1 MLVSLSLGAQ
11 AQTQP
16 QDTTMN
22 RTVVVE
28 QEYNP
33 DIMDASKVNVLPR
46 VEPPTVSK
54 KAVEYDATL
63 MPATQIPAGIMQA
76 YTGKETQAKAL
87 PGYVR
92 LGYGNYGNLDVRA
105 NYLFSLSP
113 KDRLNLTFTMDGM
126 DGKLDLPDNGGKWNS
141 FYYRTHAAMDYV
153 HAFSKV
159 DLNIAGKFNQ
169 SNFNFLPDF
178 VSNKQKFVSGD
189 VHFGVS
195 STSDDMPLQFRAET
209 NLLVYQRQHDLM
221 VSNIKENIVRT
232 KADVTGSISD
242 EQTIGMAFAMDNT
255 FYSDGRFDNT
265 YEQLNAAIG
274 FKASPVSGLW
284 FNLYGGY
291 QDLKNDLIDT
301 PTVKSDGISNVY
313 LTEDTK
319 NLYAGADLSYN
330 YKDVFYLA
338 ANAVYRHWTTDS
350 DGSDVVV
357 SFKPAVEGN
366 LNLKVRPISP
376 LLVGIG
382 YQHISRQGVEGNKA
396 DPVSNLYLNGSYEL
410 FKGISVYA
418 RVNNLLNKDY
428 QYYWGYP
435 SEGLSFLGGVS
446 FLF

>member
-221 VSNIKENIVRT
+221 VSNIKENIVLLFQHSNYTAMLIQTNCFFFVHCDCGNTGHHIKCHIFCKPQLFALNRANSFIAGHVCDAGQELYSSVPQKCFSSIVDTFTNNRQHSVFTYHFSTILKCSCQKYRGNIIKFLSIIFEHIHHIIRIT
-232 KADVTGSISD
+232 KI
-242 EQTIGMAFAMDNT
+242 
-255 FYSDGRFDNT
+255 
-265 YEQLNAAIG
+265 
-274 FKASPVSGLW
+274 K
-284 FNLYGGY
+284 
-291 QDLKNDLIDT
+291 K
-301 PTVKSDGISNVY
+301 
-313 LTEDTK
+313 
-319 NLYAGADLSYN
+319 
-330 YKDVFYLA
+330 
-338 ANAVYRHWTTDS
+338 
-350 DGSDVVV
+350 
-357 SFKPAVEGN
+357 
-366 LNLKVRPISP
+366 
-376 LLVGIG
+376 
-382 YQHISRQGVEGNKA
+382 
-396 DPVSNLYLNGSYEL
+396 L
-410 FKGISVYA
+410 F
-418 RVNNLLNKDY
+418 
-428 QYYWGYP
+428 
-435 SEGLSFLGGVS
+435 
-446 FLF
+446 

>member
-209 NLLVYQRQHDLM
+209 SLLVYQRQHDLM
-221 VSNIKENIVRT
+221 VSNIKENIVRCLLYT
-232 KADVTGSISD
+232 
-242 EQTIGMAFAMDNT
+242 
-255 FYSDGRFDNT
+255 
-265 YEQLNAAIG
+265 
-274 FKASPVSGLW
+274 SPSPR
-284 FNLYGGY
+284 
-291 QDLKNDLIDT
+291 DT
-301 PTVKSDGISNVY
+301 
-313 LTEDTK
+313 
-319 NLYAGADLSYN
+319 
-330 YKDVFYLA
+330 
-338 ANAVYRHWTTDS
+338 R
-350 DGSDVVV
+350 
-357 SFKPAVEGN
+357 
-366 LNLKVRPISP
+366 
-376 LLVGIG
+376 
-382 YQHISRQGVEGNKA
+382 
-396 DPVSNLYLNGSYEL
+396 
-410 FKGISVYA
+410 
-418 RVNNLLNKDY
+418 
-428 QYYWGYP
+428 
-435 SEGLSFLGGVS
+435 
-446 FLF
+446 

>member
-1 MLVSLSLGAQ
+1 MKKIQYILAGTMLVSLSLGAQ

-63 MPATQIPAGIMQA
+63 MPATHIPAGIMQA

-255 FYSDGRFDNT
+255 FYSDGRFENHTDVDFNP
-265 YEQLNAAIG
+265 YYLFQNDDW
-274 FKASPVSGLW
+274 KYVSAHTSTWLSVSARSSAP
-284 FNLYGGY
+284 L
-291 QDLKNDLIDT
+291 
-301 PTVKSDGISNVY
+301 PT
-313 LTEDTK
+313 
-319 NLYAGADLSYN
+319 
-330 YKDVFYLA
+330 
-338 ANAVYRHWTTDS
+338 
-350 DGSDVVV
+350 
-357 SFKPAVEGN
+357 
-366 LNLKVRPISP
+366 
-376 LLVGIG
+376 
-382 YQHISRQGVEGNKA
+382 
-396 DPVSNLYLNGSYEL
+396 
-410 FKGISVYA
+410 
-418 RVNNLLNKDY
+418 
-428 QYYWGYP
+428 
-435 SEGLSFLGGVS
+435 
-446 FLF
+446 